1 MSTLHL
7 RQRLV
12 DIAKR
17 DVGKVEISHNR
28 APFIAKL
35 WGATDIPNGHQLR
48 YAYCS
53 SGMAYCM
60 REWLKDK
67 EVLAQLQLT
76 PDMAE
81 RWRCK
86 TAGAFVWGNTWAP
99 GKIAAYEKEKKL
111 RENPSYKPSPS
122 SIQAAT
128 FEANRQV
135 YIINDKKDA
144 EERKPRQRLRVGDIM
159 VFDMSHVGLVTN
171 DVGNIISTIEYNT
184 GASGSREGDGCWA
197 KQRDRKMAR
206 WFVRFIDP

>member
-17 DVGKVEISHNR
+17 DVGKVEISRNR
-28 APFIAKL
+28 APWVQKL
-35 WGATDIPNGHQLR
+35 WSATDYPNGHQDR
-48 YAYCS
+48 QPYCS

-60 REWLKDK
+60 REWLKDG
-67 EVLAQLQLT
+67 EVLTALGLT

-86 TAGAFVWGNTWAP
+86 TAAAFGWGDWAQ
-99 GKIAAYEKEKKL
+99 GKISAFSKEKAL
-111 RENPSYKPSPS
+111 REKPDYKPSTS
-122 SIQAAT
+122 SVQAGT

-135 YIINDKKDA
+135 YIINDKKDT
-144 EERKPRQRLRVGDIM
+144 EERKPRQRLRLGDIM

-171 DVGNIISTIEYNT
+171 DVGNIVSTIEYNT
-184 GASGSREGDGCWA
+184 GQSGSRDGEGCFQ

-206 WFVRFIDP
+206 YFVRFMDP